1 MSDSNKNCAVC
12 NACYACDSCNACR
25 ACYACYACDSCRA
38 CDSCE
43 SVKNGIFCFHL
54 EGAKNVIFNKQV
66 TGKRFYEVR
75 NEYQKKLGDWLPHQT
90 NGYKLYK
97 EAGCKWDKID
107 VSKLESVDWFESWKD
122 MPQEVI
128 DFIKSIPEFDADI
141 FKSITGLDASI
152 SKRSVE
158 DVLAGLSEEDKK
170 SLK

>member
-1 MSDSNKNCAVC
+1 
-12 NACYACDSCNACR
+12 
-25 ACYACYACDSCRA
+25 
-38 CDSCE
+38 
-43 SVKNGIFCFHL
+43 
-54 EGAKNVIFNKQV
+54 
-66 TGKRFYEVR
+66 
-75 NEYQKKLGDWLPHQT
+75 
-90 NGYKLYK
+90 
-97 EAGCKWDKID
+97 
-107 VSKLESVDWFESWKD
+107 